1 MERLD
6 NEIILNGVVEKI
18 KYEGNSQNLIVF
30 KDEQLGDIVVG
41 YRNSRYDTDLTL
53 RQLVESG
60 QEVQLNCY
68 VYSYEKMTP
77 SGDSKHLTSL
87 TINRIS
93 KLTKSEEN

>member
-6 NEIILNGVVEKI
+6 NEIILNGVVKKI

-53 RQLVESG
+53 RQLAESG
-60 QEVQLNCY
+60 QKVQLTCY
-68 VYSYEKMTP
+68 VYSYEKI
-77 SGDSKHLTSL
+77 TSL
-87 TINRIS
+87 GNTILITSLSINRIN
-93 KLTKSEEN
+93 KLIKSEEN

>member
-1 MERLD
+1 MERKN
-6 NEIILNGVVEKI
+6 NEIVLNGKIKKI
-18 KYEGNSQNLIVF
+18 KYEGTSQNLVLF
-30 KDEQLGDIVVG
+30 KDEELGYIIVG
-41 YRNSRYDTDLTL
+41 YKKSRYDTDLIV